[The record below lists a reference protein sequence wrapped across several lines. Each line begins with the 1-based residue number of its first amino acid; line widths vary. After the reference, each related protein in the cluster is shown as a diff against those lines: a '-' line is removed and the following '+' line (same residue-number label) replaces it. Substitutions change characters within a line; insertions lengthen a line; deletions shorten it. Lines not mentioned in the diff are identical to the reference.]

1 MDYINEEIMNQVNE
15 NIIKSMKRKIKKNNN
30 IEKNTL
36 LLITS
41 EFEKSGNRYILK
53 KIKKKKSS

>member
-15 NIIKSMKRKIKKNNN
+15 NIIKSMKRKIKKYNN

-41 EFEKSGNRYILK
+41 EFEKS
-53 KIKKKKSS
+53 